1 MNTMP
6 ELRTQKYGFHMGASA
21 VAELLGVAYYGDE
34 VSVNGISTD
43 SRQIVPGQM
52 FIALKGPRFDGHD
65 FVQQVMEQG
74 AVACLVEHRIEGV
87 NCIVVD
93 DTRLALG
100 KLAAAWRSSLAIPV
114 IGVTGSNGKTTV
126 KEMLAG
132 ILSQQGTVLATRG
145 NLNNDIGMPLTLLE
159 MDERYDY
166 AVIEMGANHPGEI
179 EYLTWIAHPDVALI
193 TNAGMAHLEG
203 FGSLQGVARGKG
215 EIYQGLGTD
224 GIAVIN
230 NDDQFS
236 GYWKQLN
243 QDRNV
248 ITFGMTSNATVS
260 ATSEVK
266 VGVQQLT
273 ISSPAGVIEVNL
285 KLLGRHNVMNA
296 LAAVS
301 AAIAIKIPPDAIRTG
316 LEKLVPVKGRLQL
329 KVGLNGSRIIDDT
342 YNANPTSLDAALD
355 VLAEFPGRHFLALGD
370 MGELGEQSASLHR
383 TAGLQAKDKGVDRLY
398 TLGPLSRCA
407 AEKFGDQTYCFSD
420 QDKMIEKIKNDLAQD
435 VTLLVKGSRLM
446 QMERVVAACVTGEN
460 R

>member
-1 MNTMP
+1 MNLMP
-6 ELRTQKYGFHMGASA
+6 EHRMQKCGFHMDASA
-21 VAELLGVAYYGDE
+21 VAELLGATYYGDG
-34 VSVNGISTD
+34 VNVNGVSTD

-52 FIALKGPRFDGHD
+52 FIALKGPKFDGHD

-74 AVACLVEHRIEGV
+74 AAACLVEHRIEGV
-87 NCIVVD
+87 NCIVVG

-100 KLAAAWRSSLAIPV
+100 QLATAWRTRLAVPV

-126 KEMLAG
+126 KEMLAS
-132 ILSQQGTVLATRG
+132 ILSQQGSVLATRG

-159 MDERYDY
+159 MEERHDY
-166 AVIEMGANHPGEI
+166 AVIEMGANHPEEI
-179 EYLTWIAHPDVALI
+179 EYLTRIAHPDVALI

-203 FGSLQGVARGKG
+203 FGSLQGVAQAKG
-215 EIYQGLGTD
+215 EIYLGLGTN

-243 QDRNV
+243 QDRSI
-248 ITFGMTSNATVS
+248 ITFGMTSGAMVS
-260 ATSEVK
+260 ATSEVM
-266 VGVQQLT
+266 VGVQQLAV
-273 ISSPAGVIEVNL
+273 SSPIGVFNVSL
-285 KLLGRHNVMNA
+285 KLLGHHNVMNA

-301 AAIAIKIPPDAIRTG
+301 AAIAMKIPLDAIRAG
-316 LEKLVPVKGRLQL
+316 LENLVPVKGRLQL
-329 KVGLNGSRIIDDT
+329 KNGLNGSRIIDDT
-342 YNANPTSLDAALD
+342 YNANPTSLNAALD
-355 VLAEFPGRHFLALGD
+355 VLAEFPGKHFLALGD

-383 TAGLQAKDKGVDRLY
+383 TAGLQAKDKGVDRMY
-398 TLGPLSRCA
+398 TLGSLSCYA
-407 AEKFGDQTYCFSD
+407 AEKFGGQTYCFSD

>member
-1 MNTMP
+1 MNTML
-6 ELRTQKYGFHMGASA
+6 EQNMQQRGFHMDAPA
-21 VAELLGVAYYGDE
+21 VAELLGATYYGND
-34 VSVNGISTD
+34 VAINGVNTD

-52 FIALKGPRFDGHD
+52 FIALKGPNFDGHD
-65 FVQQVMEQG
+65 FVQQAASLG
-74 AVACLVEHRIEGV
+74 ATVCMVEHRNEDV

-100 KLAAAWRSSLAIPV
+100 RLAAAWRSRLAIPV

-132 ILSQQGTVLATRG
+132 ILSQQGIVLATRG

-159 MDERYDY
+159 MDAQHDY

-179 EYLTWIAHPDVALI
+179 AYLTRVAHPDVALI

-203 FGSLQGVARGKG
+203 FGSLQGVAQAKG
-215 EIYQGLGTD
+215 EIYQGLGTN

-248 ITFGMTSNATVS
+248 ITFGMMSGATVS

-301 AAIAIKIPPDAIRTG
+301 AAIAIQIPIDAIRTG
-316 LEKLVPVKGRLQL
+316 LENLVPVKGRLEL
-329 KVGLNGSRIIDDT
+329 KTGLNGSRIIDDT
-342 YNANPTSLDAALD
+342 YNANPTSLNAALD
-355 VLAEFPGRHFLALGD
+355 VLAEFPGKHYLALGD
-370 MGELGEQSASLHR
+370 MGELGGQSASLHR

-398 TLGPLSRCA
+398 TFGSLSRHA

-420 QDKMIEKIKNDLAQD
+420 QREMIEKIKNDLAQD

-446 QMERVVAACVTGEN
+446 QMERVVTACLIGEN